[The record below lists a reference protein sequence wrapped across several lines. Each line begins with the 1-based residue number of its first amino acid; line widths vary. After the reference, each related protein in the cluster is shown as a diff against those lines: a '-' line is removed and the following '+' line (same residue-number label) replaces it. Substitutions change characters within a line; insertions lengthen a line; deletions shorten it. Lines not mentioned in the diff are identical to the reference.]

1 MKDLIHIPEPRLLFR
16 HNQATEDPRD
26 GLFMPTLFLDID
38 ESGFRDL
45 LVATLTSG
53 KVGFQNAH

>member
-1 MKDLIHIPEPRLLFR
+1 
-16 HNQATEDPRD
+16 
-26 GLFMPTLFLDID
+26 LDID